1 MSLRNFMSRDEK
13 RAVAGIKGWGSSPSF
28 STQVIFCCWFPG
40 SPWTVVSRRLLI
52 PTPKLR
58 KKVSA
63 EVVGITTE
71 KMVCK
76 AGRGGAI
83 EQNHPGRLPSASRA
97 TPCLEKLTCVNCV
110 TPDPC
115 LLAFNWVQCTGD
127 PGRRSEDGKREAGVF
142 LPLAP
147 STQG

>member
-1 MSLRNFMSRDEK
+1 MSGDEK
-13 RAVAGIKGWGSSPSF
+13 RAVGSSGIKGWGSSPSF

-40 SPWTVVSRRLLI
+40 SPWTVVSRWLLI

-58 KKVSA
+58 KKVYA

-97 TPCLEKLTCVNCV
+97 TPYLEKLTCVNCV
-110 TPDPC
+110 TTDPC

-127 PGRRSEDGKREAGVF
+127 PGRRSEDGKREAWYF
-142 LPLAP
+142 CLWLPPCRAI
-147 STQG
+147 TG